1 MRVEAGALQRQLLV
15 EGHEAFLVAL
25 GRLAQR
31 LSIVRAALVTV
42 LALNV
47 TDLVSVIFAV
57 GILVLLRG
65 LQ

>member
-1 MRVEAGALQRQLLV
+1 MRVEAGALQGQLLV

-57 GILVLLRG
+57 GVLVLLRS